1 MHLFQTLCAS
11 AAARPATAWLGLLVV
26 GLWPAPVL
34 LAQGPTVELTTIDAR
49 VASGTVEVAD
59 DRVTLE
65 QEGGTSLEVP
75 LSDVLAMTRDV
86 DPAADENERLFVWLR
101 SGSQIPALKIA
112 GKEAA
117 QGAPASITVDA
128 ASGARIEVPLS
139 SVAAIRTRSAQPR
152 TFQADRDDPGLN
164 LDYLYIVKDG
174 EPQKFSV
181 TVASIHDGKVHFDL
195 RGSSYDFPLVG
206 KDSVAAIVF
215 GKNTGAAPDRQ
226 SKPRVLMSLA
236 TGERIEGK
244 LLTLGPKV
252 RLRLDEGVDF
262 EAPADGLQRLDV
274 LSDKLT
280 WLASLQPK
288 AEQTAAFDRSWPWT
302 INSSPAGPG
311 IQLGGKTYS
320 RGIVMVPHTKL
331 LYDLAGR
338 YDVFEA
344 VIGIDDR
351 GGPQAHAI
359 FRVMGDGKVLYESA
373 PRVCGQAPS
382 PIRIELNKCQ
392 VLAIEADF
400 GKNFDLGDLCAFA
413 DARVLQR

>member
-1 MHLFQTLCAS
+1 MLLTRTLCAS
-11 AAARPATAWLGLLVV
+11 AAMRLASAWFGLLVV
-26 GLWPAPVL
+26 GHWPASVL
-34 LAQGPTVELTTIDAR
+34 LAQGPEVELTTIDAR
-49 VASGTVEVAD
+49 VASGNVRVAD
-59 DRVTLE
+59 DLVTLV
-65 QEGGTSLEVP
+65 QDDGTTLEAP
-75 LSDVLAMTRDV
+75 LADILSVTRDISP
-86 DPAADENERLFVWLR
+86 DADEQARLNVWLR
-101 SGSQIPALKIA
+101 SGSRIPALKIA
-112 GKEAA
+112 GNQAA
-117 QGAPASITVDA
+117 DGAAASITVDA
-128 ASGARIEVPLS
+128 ASGARIRVPLS
-139 SVAAIRTRSAQPR
+139 SVAAIRVRSAEPR
-152 TFQADRDDPGLN
+152 TFQSDRDDPALN

-181 TVASIHDGKVHFDL
+181 TVESIHDGKVHFDL
-195 RGSSYDFPLVG
+195 RGSSYDFPMLG
-206 KDSVAAIVF
+206 EDSVAAMVF

-244 LLTLGPKV
+244 LVSLDSKV

-262 EAPADGLQRLDV
+262 EAPADQLQRLDV

-280 WLASLQPK
+280 WLASLEPK
-288 AEQTAAFDRSWPWT
+288 AEQTAAFDRIWPWT
-302 INSSPAGPG
+302 VNASPAGPG
-311 IQLGGKTYS
+311 IQLAGKSYS
-320 RGIVMVPHTKL
+320 RGIVMVPRTRL
-331 LYDLAGR
+331 LYELAGR

-344 VIGIDDR
+344 IIGIDDR

-359 FRVMGDGKVLYESA
+359 FRVLGDGKVLYESK